1 MSTCKVDFRKG
12 NKLLQVLEK
21 QALRPR
27 ILGEVSSQLSYR
39 STDEGSSYEEKKYQL
54 RFDTKKLAV
63 CQ

>member
-1 MSTCKVDFRKG
+1 MPTCKVDFRKG

-39 STDEGSSYEEKKYQL
+39 STDEGSSYEKKN
-54 RFDTKKLAV
+54 TS
-63 CQ
+63 